1 MSTRTLRQ
9 DAPGFT
15 PLTLVV
21 REQISHKPRHRFRF
35 GERTLSIVAAKDAL
49 WIVIRRS
56 GAGGLALRAM
66 PPSAG
71 TITVTGRTR
80 EAGGR
85 WRVECPEG
93 AFEIDVQIIDDRVCR
108 LATNLT
114 PKADLLIPF
123 WPRDLYPIDSND
135 DPTKAIGNVEAAQ
148 RGLNTGLCYFHMA
161 KPAFGDVLYLQDLT
175 SLNEYFEAIDSK
187 PDGVVG
193 GEWPELGY
201 QPPSAPLGNSP
212 PIKPLPAG
220 EKVVISDAYIAI
232 EDVSSGDETT
242 SAATFNDLLAAIY
255 PHLDRPRTRFR
266 DWRARA
272 TKTLRD
278 LERANDVRLDH
289 YGHVYLHPYL
299 GAEYPDSMVQMA
311 VAAPMLELARAEGGE
326 QPFAKALVK
335 GMTRFFDREL
345 GVVRR
350 YLPNVGDDKN
360 KNAVDS
366 WYLYHPL
373 IALGRLALDGEPLS
387 RELFEG
393 SLVYAVKA
401 ARHFNY
407 MWPIQYDVRN
417 FKVITAARN
426 DEGLGQTDV
435 GGVYAYVMLLAHELT
450 QDEVYLQ
457 EAKAALRELRDV
469 RFELAYQTNLT
480 AWGATACMK
489 LWSLE
494 RDHSVLAQSDVFIAA
509 FLHNCGM
516 WESKIGHARRYT
528 NFLGAMCLHDAAYMA
543 PFECFES
550 FSAFEEYLAIG
561 GDAVRPSVRLLL
573 SEYRRYGLERAWFF
587 YPDALPEGVIAQD
600 DIRNGRIDRRLSF
613 PLEDL
618 YRDNQPAGKVGQEIY
633 GCGGAFTFASRAFF
647 HCGSAPFRVFCDY
660 PAIVALEEGVAK
672 ITLNGPPGFNGRIRV
687 LRKGK
692 RDFPRLSLE
701 GSRGAPIP
709 AKRRGEAFREYEVAG
724 DQAYTL
730 NWS

>member
-1 MSTRTLRQ
+1 MSTRSLRQ

-21 REQISHKPRHRFRF
+21 REQVSHKPLHTVRVGARS
-35 GERTLSIVAAKDAL
+35 LSVVVAKDAL
-49 WIVIRRS
+49 WIVIRRQ
-56 GAGGLALRAM
+56 GAGGVALRAM

-71 TITVTGRTR
+71 TIAVTGRKR
-80 EAGGR
+80 DAGGR
-85 WRVECPEG
+85 WRVQCAEG
-93 AFEIDVQIIDDRVCR
+93 VFEVDLQLIDKRVCR
-108 LATNLT
+108 IKASLT

-123 WPRDLYPIDSND
+123 WPRDLYPIDNND
-135 DPTKAIGNVEAAQ
+135 DPTKVIGNVEAAQ

-175 SLNEYFEAIDSK
+175 SLNEYFDAIDSK

-201 QPPSAPLGNSP
+201 QPPSAPLGHSP

-220 EKVVISDAYIAI
+220 KKVVISDAYIAI
-232 EDVSSGDETT
+232 DDSGEKGETG

-255 PHLDRPRTRFR
+255 PHLIRPPTKFR

-272 TKTLRD
+272 TKTVRN
-278 LERANDVRLDH
+278 LERANDVRLQQ
-289 YGHVYLHPYL
+289 YGHVFLHPYL

-311 VAAPMLELARAEGGE
+311 VAAPMLELARSEGVE
-326 QPFAKALVK
+326 QPLAKLLVK
-335 GMTRFFDREL
+335 AMTRFFDKEL
-345 GVVRR
+345 GIVRR

-366 WYLYHPL
+366 WYLYYPL

-393 SLVYAVKA
+393 SLAYAVKA

-407 MWPIQYDVRN
+407 TWPIQYDVRN
-417 FKVITAARN
+417 FNVITSARN

-435 GGVYAYVMLLAHELT
+435 GGVYAYVMLLAHKLT
-450 QDEVYLQ
+450 QETVYLQ
-457 EAKAALRELRDV
+457 EAKAALRALKDV

-489 LWSLE
+489 LWALE
-494 RDHSVLAQSDVFIAA
+494 RDPAILAQSEVFIAA

-528 NFLGAMCLHDAAYMA
+528 NFLGATCLHDASYMA

-550 FSAFEEYLAIG
+550 FAAFEEYLMIG

-587 YPDALPEGVIAQD
+587 YPDALPEDIIAKD
-600 DIRNGRIDRRLSF
+600 GIRNGHIDRRLSF

-647 HCGSAPFRVFCDY
+647 HCGAAPFRLFCDY
-660 PAIVALEEGVAK
+660 PAVVAVEDGVVRLA
-672 ITLNGPPGFNGRIRV
+672 LSGPAGFNGRMRV
-687 LRKGK
+687 LQKG
-692 RDFPRLSLE
+692 RRALPRLSLV
-701 GSRGAPIP
+701 GASDEPISP
-709 AKRRGEAFREYEVAG
+709 KRRGEAYREYEVAA

-730 NWS
+730 KWS